1 MKKKHSNILV
11 KLQQMKDHIKARK
24 NKTVEQ
30 EKVIAQIHKE
40 KGFMKKEI
48 LDRDVTVRDKDSK
61 ISDLRKKNQELEKFK
76 FVLDYKIKELKR
88 EILPREKE
96 IQIMS

>member
-1 MKKKHSNILV
+1 MKE
-11 KLQQMKDHIKARK
+11 HIKARK